1 MVISSVGFG
10 EIGFL
15 IHYYWHK
22 LAYHFEGQSDDMCEK
37 FKACILFDSI
47 ILLLEIYLM
56 EIIK

>member
-15 IHYYWHK
+15 IHYNWYK
-22 LAYHFEGQSDDMCEK
+22 LAYHFDRQSGDMCEK
-37 FKACILFDSI
+37 FKACILFDSV
-47 ILLLEIYLM
+47 ILLLEIYLT